1 VPYTAFHVIGM
12 LQLLMFGA
20 LAFTLLVLSGYYP
33 PEMRAVNLDT
43 DWFARIPG
51 RKFIWFCH
59 APLKR
64 IGSFFEN
71 RVSRIV
77 SVLKTVP
84 DRSVILEKR
93 TDSVFHSG
101 LTSLPN
107 LLFVWG
113 RHLRT
118 EIKQLSWNLAYIL
131 MPFFVLLALM
141 LLWLS

>member
-1 VPYTAFHVIGM
+1 M

-33 PEMRAVNLDT
+33 PEMRMLNLDA
-43 DWFARIPG
+43 DWFVRIPG

-59 APLKR
+59 GPLKG
-64 IGSFFEN
+64 IGGFVEDCI
-71 RVSRIV
+71 SRIV
-77 SVLKTVP
+77 GFLKTVP
-84 DRSVILEKR
+84 DRSVMLENR
-93 TDSVFHSG
+93 TNRFFHSG

-107 LLFVWG
+107 LLFVWS
-113 RHLRT
+113 RHLGT

-131 MPFFVLLALM
+131 LLYFALLAFM